1 MFKASI
7 SAARILGFAGLAG
20 LAVSAIFCELGS
32 LGGEPGQFASI
43 TAWFRV
49 CQVVTLVAGLWWLLA
64 PRLVLR
70 QNSLATPPKNPR
82 RGPYCGAP
90 TPTPVPV
97 RIS

>member
-1 MFKASI
+1 MVKASI
-7 SAARILGFAGLAG
+7 NAARILGFAGIAG
-20 LAVSAIFCELGS
+20 LVVSAIFCELGS
-32 LGGEPGQFASI
+32 LAGEPGQFASI

-64 PRLVLR
+64 PRLALL
-70 QNSLATPPKNPR
+70 QNSFATPPKKPR

>member
-7 SAARILGFAGLAG
+7 SAARIMSFAGIAGLA
-20 LAVSAIFCELGS
+20 ASAIACELGS
-32 LGGEPGQFASI
+32 LGGEAGQFASF

-64 PRLVLR
+64 PRLVLL
-70 QNSLATPPKNPR
+70 QNSFATPPKNPR